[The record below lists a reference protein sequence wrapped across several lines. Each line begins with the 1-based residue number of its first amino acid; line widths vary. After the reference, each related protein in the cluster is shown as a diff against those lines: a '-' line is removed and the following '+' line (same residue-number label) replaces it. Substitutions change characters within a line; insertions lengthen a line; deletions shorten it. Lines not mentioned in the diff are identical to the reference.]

1 MDTTTAR
8 RAAGDGEH
16 ERPRDLRSGPGLAG
30 AFARL
35 GGEDDEQVWSGL
47 WNDLCHLNCVDDD
60 SFPAL
65 PYLAAVADGRAPGA
79 PHEAVSMAGLIVSA
93 ADEEQTA
100 RYTEEIAV
108 FLRTARR
115 LLGGTGDD
123 TAAFVYLLQGIL
135 AFEGERVW
143 SAGRLEG
150 LFTEEYEVDCPACS
164 STLFVAFGAY
174 GTFASAGDYVTSDP
188 VRAALL
194 PADPAALDPLP
205 ARLHRMAAEAGQE
218 EVAHRLTYLF
228 GRATCPDC
236 EEVFA
241 VPDQVL
247 ESC

>member
-1 MDTTTAR
+1 MIAKLSDDL
-8 RAAGDGEH
+8 AA
-16 ERPRDLRSGPGLAG
+16 

-35 GGEDDEQVWSGL
+35 GGEDEGQVWSDL
-47 WNDLCHLNCVDDD
+47 WDDLCHLNCVDDD
-60 SFPAL
+60 SFLAL
-65 PYLAAVADGRAPGA
+65 PYLAAVSAGRAPGA

-93 ADEEQTA
+93 ADEEQAA
-100 RYTEEIAV
+100 RYAEEIAV

-115 LLGGTGDD
+115 LLGETGDD
-123 TAAFVYLLQGIL
+123 TPAFVYLLQGVL

-143 SAGRLEG
+143 SPGRLEG

-174 GTFASAGDYVTSDP
+174 GAFASAGDYVTSDP
-188 VRAALL
+188 VKAALL

-205 ARLHRMAAEAGQE
+205 ARLHHMATEAGQE
-218 EVAHRLTYLF
+218 KVAHGLTYLF

-241 VPDQVL
+241 VSEQVL
-247 ESC
+247 ETY

>member
-1 MDTTTAR
+1 MDTTTAA
-8 RAAGDGEH
+8 RAAGGH
-16 ERPRDLRSGPGLAG
+16 ESPLDVPGGPGLAG

-35 GGEDDEQVWSGL
+35 GGEDDAQVWSDL

-79 PHEAVSMAGLIVSA
+79 PDEAVSMAGLIVSA

-100 RYTEEIAV
+100 RYAEEIAV
-108 FLRTARR
+108 LLRTARR

-143 SAGRLEG
+143 STGRLEG

-205 ARLHRMAAEAGQE
+205 ARLHRMATEAGQE

>member
-1 MDTTTAR
+1 MIPRPSDDL
-8 RAAGDGEH
+8 AA
-16 ERPRDLRSGPGLAG
+16 

-35 GGEDDEQVWSGL
+35 GGEDDGQVWSDL
-47 WNDLCHLNCVDDD
+47 WDDLCHLNCVDDD
-60 SFPAL
+60 SFLAL
-65 PYLAAVADGRAPGA
+65 PYLAAVSAGRAPGA

-100 RYTEEIAV
+100 RHAEEIAV

-115 LLGGTGDD
+115 LLDGTGDD
-123 TAAFVYLLQGIL
+123 TPAFVYLLQGIL

-143 SAGRLEG
+143 STGRLEG

-164 STLFVAFGAY
+164 ATLFVAFGEY

-188 VRAALL
+188 LKAALL

-205 ARLHRMAAEAGQE
+205 ARLHRMATEAGQDT
-218 EVAHRLTYLF
+218 VAHRLTYLF

-236 EEVFA
+236 EDVFA
-241 VPDQVL
+241 VSDQVL
-247 ESC
+247 ETY